1 MSQQVR
7 DRCRSSDGWVSLL
20 SRPKSGLV
28 AILFLV
34 TALTSCRGPD
44 PGSLRFGYRWDDD
57 GNVVIAYPIC
67 PAYKVSGAD
76 ITIRLQS
83 GEKSTFKTLWS
94 AKGATSSEVA
104 RGIFTVGA
112 PDSFRQGGTPSRRR
126 YLRGSML
133 VSTKFHAMAISLPR
147 VTG

>member
-1 MSQQVR
+1 M
-7 DRCRSSDGWVSLL
+7 
-20 SRPKSGLV
+20 
-28 AILFLV
+28 
-34 TALTSCRGPD
+34 
-44 PGSLRFGYRWDDD
+44 
-57 GNVVIAYPIC
+57 IAYPIC

-112 PDSFRQGGTPSRRR
+112 PDSFREGGTPLTKALPEGFYVGVDEISRDGHKSAKGDWIDQSVRPSSPLKAGE
-126 YLRGSML
+126 YLTSHGKI
-133 VSTKFHAMAISLPR
+133 VSRKWVNDQLKCENAS
-147 VTG
+147 